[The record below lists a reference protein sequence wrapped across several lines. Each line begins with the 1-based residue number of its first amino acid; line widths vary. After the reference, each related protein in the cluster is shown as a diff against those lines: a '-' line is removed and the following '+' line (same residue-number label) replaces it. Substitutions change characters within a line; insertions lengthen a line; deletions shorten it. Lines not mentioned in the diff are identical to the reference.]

1 MEGVSR
7 VAPWFIG
14 NRQAIEGL
22 ERALVPGHRARG
34 AHAFLFFGP
43 EEVGKCRIALTL
55 TRTLLDQVDEPGEP
69 EEGFAHPD
77 FLVVA
82 AAGDA
87 GKRPL
92 IGIEQARMVRS
103 FLAST
108 PFTAA
113 RKVVL
118 IDGAEYFSVEAANA
132 LLKTL
137 EEPPDESVLF
147 LIAHETARVLPTI
160 RSRTLSV
167 RFALVSDEELRL
179 GLIARGYSR
188 DAADEAVSLADG
200 KPGRALRLLGDAA
213 ALVTFRRRREA
224 VLKLLSASRL
234 ERFAFV
240 ARAAKTDSTAFRLL
254 PQWWMPVLRNIIS
267 TGVAEKRRR
276 AVLMLRGLFEADRL
290 LSTTNANPEL
300 ILETALMNG
309 ASSSILNSQ
318 S

>member
-1 MEGVSR
+1 MSKVE
-7 VAPWFIG
+7 AWFIG
-14 NRQAIEGL
+14 NRQPVEGL
-22 ERALVPGHRARG
+22 ARALASGSRSG

-43 EEVGKCRIALTL
+43 EEVGKRSIALAFA
-55 TRTLLDQVDEPGEP
+55 RTLLGQQGEPGES
-69 EEGFAHPD
+69 EGDFAHPD
-77 FLVVA
+77 FLAVGIVN
-82 AAGDA
+82 DE
-87 GKRPL
+87 GKRSF
-92 IGIEQARMVRS
+92 IGIEQARAVRS
-103 FLAST
+103 FLSST
-108 PFTAA
+108 PFSAE

-160 RSRTLSV
+160 RSRTLPV
-167 RFALVSDEELRL
+167 RFTPVPDEELRS
-179 GLIARGYSR
+179 GLTVRGYSR
-188 DAADEAVSLADG
+188 DAVDEAVTLADG
-200 KPGRALRLLGDAA
+200 KPGRALRFLGDAA
-213 ALVTFRRRREA
+213 ALATFRRRREA

-240 ARAAKTDSTAFRLL
+240 ARAAKTDSTALRLL
-254 PQWWMPVLRNIIS
+254 PQWWMPVLRNIIA
-267 TGVAEKRRR
+267 TGVSEKRLR

-309 ASSSILNSQ
+309 ASSSTLNPQ